1 MHPHLTKIFLACLV
15 LAPSP
20 SIAQTVAG
28 KAEIIDGDTLT
39 VSGMRVRLFAIDA
52 PEARQS
58 CYKESEAWNCGVEAS
73 QALQSLVGGSD
84 VICEG
89 QETDQ
94 YGRLVA
100 TCRIGQTDIGREMV
114 ASGWATAFRNY
125 SDRYVADEARAKA
138 AKLGIW
144 GSTFETPEGF
154 RSAGQ
159 TKSTPPGSNASR
171 ASGRT
176 SPGQS
181 VSSEGRCAIK
191 GNRNRKGQWIYHLP
205 GMPYY
210 DQTRPEEIFCTEAQ
224 AQAAGYRRAI
234 VR

>member
-1 MHPHLTKIFLACLV
+1 MLVRILILISACLV
-15 LAPSP
+15 IFPCQSFARS
-20 SIAQTVAG
+20 AAG
-28 KAEIIDGDTLT
+28 KAEIVDGDTLIIGGT
-39 VSGMRVRLFAIDA
+39 KIRLFGIDA

-58 CYKESEAWNCGVEAS
+58 CFKGDQKWDCGFEAGEALRS
-73 QALQSLVGGSD
+73 MIGGYD
-84 VICEG
+84 VFCDGNEL
-89 QETDQ
+89 DQ

-100 TCRIGQTDIGREMV
+100 TCRVGRADIGQEMV
-114 ASGWATAFRNY
+114 AAGWATAFRNY

-138 AKLGIW
+138 GRLGIW
-144 GSTFETPEGF
+144 GSTFDLPENFRRAERPTANATPSNSSQTLY
-154 RSAGQ
+154 RPSARQGA
-159 TKSTPPGSNASR
+159 GS
-171 ASGRT
+171 G
-176 SPGQS
+176 
-181 VSSEGRCAIK
+181 GRCAIK